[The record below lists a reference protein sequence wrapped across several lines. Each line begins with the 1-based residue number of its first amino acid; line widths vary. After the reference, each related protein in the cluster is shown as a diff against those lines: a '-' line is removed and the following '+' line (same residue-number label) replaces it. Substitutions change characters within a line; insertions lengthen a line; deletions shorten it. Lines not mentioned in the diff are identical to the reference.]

1 MGAVK
6 RPVTK
11 AVAVVTGDIIDSRTY
26 HAAARARLNDALRRA
41 FDAIVPANVALAH
54 LDFRVTAGDE
64 FQFVLGDPERALE
77 TVFRMRSRLAQK
89 PMEPMVRF
97 RASIGV
103 GPIRYR
109 PARGARDKPYEWDGP
124 AFVRAREG
132 LERIKRDRWTMVRTS
147 VESIDEQ
154 CDVILGLVDELQRG
168 WTAAQWEAV
177 GWTMQGLN
185 RQQAAR
191 KLKIKHQNVS
201 KRLGAAGWPAVA
213 QALEYLGGNL
223 SSHPEEG
230 ANRNAP

>member
-6 RPVTK
+6 KPVG
-11 AVAVVTGDIIDSRTY
+11 VVTADIINSRSY
-26 HAAARARLNDALRRA
+26 DAAARARLNDALRRA
-41 FDAIVPANVALAH
+41 FNAIVPATNVALAH

-64 FQFVLGDPERALE
+64 FVLGDPGRALE
-77 TVFRMRSRLAQK
+77 TVFLMRSRLAQE
-89 PMEPMVRF
+89 PIEPMVRF

-103 GPIRYR
+103 GPVRYR
-109 PARGARDKPYEWDGP
+109 PARGALGKPYEWDGP

-132 LERIKRDRWTMVRTS
+132 LERMKRDRWTTVRTS

-168 WTAAQWEAV
+168 WTAAQWAAV
-177 GWTMQGLN
+177 GWTMQGLK

-191 KLKIKHQNVS
+191 KLKIRHQNVS
-201 KRLGAAGWPAVA
+201 KRLGAAGWPAVVH
-213 QALEYLGGNL
+213 ALKHIERSL
-223 SSHPEEG
+223 SPHPQKG